1 MKTTT
6 HLTSQVKIAV
16 TPDGIAI
23 ESPFSSTNNEKF
35 RSRGG
40 VFDNKTGRWIFPDTA
55 ATRAM
60 IEELYG
66 NESELVIVAL
76 PSTRVDEI
84 GKQWQ
89 TGGYVIATRFEQA
102 GAVKTAPGVQLA
114 KGAWL
119 SKGGTQ
125 AEPKV
130 TADPNTVIHI
140 VVRKSYADRESLT
153 IIANDPPSRNIL
165 EDINIS
171 DLIAELRRRGFN
183 VGNDA
188 PEGLTV

>member
-23 ESPFSSTNNEKF
+23 ESPFSSVNNEKF

-40 VFDNKTGRWIFPDTA
+40 VFDHKTGRWIFPDTA

-114 KGAWL
+114 NGAWL
-119 SKGGTQ
+119 PKGGTLT
-125 AEPKV
+125 EPKV

-140 VVRKSYADRESLT
+140 VVRKSYADREGLT

-165 EDINIS
+165 EDVNIS
-171 DLIAELRRRGFN
+171 DLIDELRRRGFDF
-183 VGNDA
+183 GNDG